1 MFVSK
6 RFIYSSP
13 TSIRTIFIKKIEKL
27 HQKNHY
33 SNAST
38 QLYQL
43 IKAQQIPQMPY
54 SASIH
59 HFNSSSHHFI
69 KTSKYSNV
77 PTRHIFTYNRG
88 TMNPYEILGVTKS
101 STEKEIKLAY
111 FKKAKEC
118 HPDMHPND
126 PKAREKFQKV
136 AEAYEILSDSTR
148 RQSYDTTGYTGQQQ
162 STSQNQQQAQQQA
175 QYTYS
180 SQQHAED
187 VFRSV
192 SEDADIVK
200 EAIQGLV
207 EDIQDEFTYAA
218 ECVQRGDW
226 NEVWR
231 IIKDNKGVILGFVL
245 PVALIFRFPALVLL
259 VGRLALAASQVL
271 LVGLLRQ
278 GNLPRVMHW
287 VWKRIV
293 AVAASR
299 TRRRKGGKT

>member
-1 MFVSK
+1 MNNIVHKHQSQ
-6 RFIYSSP
+6 ILHTTIQSNSYSISRGLLFP
-13 TSIRTIFIKKIEKL
+13 SHRYYPKI
-27 HQKNHY
+27 
-33 SNAST
+33 
-38 QLYQL
+38 
-43 IKAQQIPQMPY
+43 
-54 SASIH
+54 
-59 HFNSSSHHFI
+59 
-69 KTSKYSNV
+69 
-77 PTRHIFTYNRG
+77 PTRNIFSYGRAG
-88 TMNPYEILGVTKS
+88 TMNPYEVLGVTKS
-101 STEKEIKLAY
+101 SSEKEIKLAY

-136 AEAYEILSDSTR
+136 AEAYDILSDPAR

-162 STSQNQQQAQQQA
+162 NASQQQQQA

-200 EAIQGLV
+200 EAIQGLI
-207 EDIQDEFTYAA
+207 EDIQDEFNYAA
-218 ECVQRGDW
+218 DCVQRGDW
-226 NEVWR
+226 KEVGR
-231 IIKDNKGVILGFVL
+231 VVKDNKGVILGFIL

-278 GNLPRVMHW
+278 GNLPQVMHW
-287 VWKRIV
+287 VWKRVV

-299 TRRRKGGKT
+299 TKRRKQGPGK